1 MKEKMMWDD
10 HVMGKDIKHK
20 TEKEGGKQRKM
31 CQVVLIA
38 CLQADFLYL
47 HVSTVLVTVFVFCK
61 AHYI

>member
-1 MKEKMMWDD
+1 
-10 HVMGKDIKHK
+10 MGKDIKHK

-47 HVSTVLVTVFVFCK
+47 LVSTVLVTVFGFCK
-61 AHYI
+61 VHYI